1 MSPLGLVAGAGDG
14 GGGAG
19 DSTGEVRFAVDTWQQ
34 QRQQQMGGEEQE
46 RLHVL
51 LAQDPRLLDIQR
63 SQSLSQMQY
72 QGRLLV

>member
-19 DSTGEVRFAVDTWQQ
+19 DGTGEVRFAVDTWQQ